1 MVSCVRRLSFQ
12 SSLPHPS
19 PAVFA
24 GLTFAAVYISV
35 LDRWL
40 VPEPRGELFE
50 SITGRLE
57 WEKEETIMA
66 KRCFDTV

>member
-1 MVSCVRRLSFQ
+1 MLM
-12 SSLPHPS
+12 
-19 PAVFA
+19 
-24 GLTFAAVYISV
+24 FAAVYISV

-40 VPEPRGELFE
+40 VPESREELFE
-50 SITGRLE
+50 SITSRLE